1 MIALRNA
8 ICPDY
13 EPNWDDESEK
23 KYCIHYNCGDSCW
36 YTNFYTY
43 FDHNA
48 GIYFDTLENAQKAAD
63 FLNDEIIEE

>member
-13 EPNWDDESEK
+13 EPNWDDKTER
-23 KYCIHYNCGDSCW
+23 KYYICYDYVDSSW
-36 YTNFYTY
+36 TINYMTY
-43 FDHNA
+43 ADHNV

-63 FLNDEIIEE
+63 FLNDEIIKE